1 MYFDE
6 YLIPY
11 EWQTNWIDKLGCL
24 MINLLNRIKPHQESN
39 YACKNCAYSNQY
51 LKIVAKEIICKKKT

>member
-11 EWQTNWIDKLGCL
+11 EWQTNWIDKQVCL
-24 MINLLNRIKPHQESN
+24 MINLLNQDQIPESN
-39 YACKNCAYSNQY
+39 YACK
-51 LKIVAKEIICKKKT
+51 IVLL